1 MRHRNH
7 GRKLSRNA
15 THRKAMIKNLVRSL
29 FEHERIITTVEKAKE
44 ARPFAER
51 LITLAKEKDLRRI
64 RMVAD
69 RLRCSGKF
77 EPAPAPEVAGED
89 DEDDDDKKKAAEAPR
104 EVHTKRW
111 DARIVKKLFD
121 DIGPRFKDRPGG
133 YTRILRLAEWRKG
146 DAASRVIF
154 ELVESA
160 PAAKAEASK
169 GGD

>member
-15 THRKAMIKNLVRSL
+15 THRRAMIKNLVRSL

-44 ARPFAER
+44 ARSFAER
-51 LITLAKEKDLRRI
+51 LITLAKTNDLRHY

-69 RLRCSGKF
+69 QLRCAGKF
-77 EPAPAPEVAGED
+77 EPAPPPEAAT
-89 DEDDDDKKKAAEAPR
+89 DDDDADDKAKDKAAEPTR
-104 EVHTKRW
+104 EVPKKRW
-111 DARIVKKLFD
+111 DVRIVKKLFE

-133 YTRILRLAEWRKG
+133 YTRILRLPEWRKG

-160 PAAKAEASK
+160 PAKSAEAKS
-169 GGD
+169 